1 VLLQYMRSGQ
11 INIPE
16 IAAVIIVLFFSMGF
30 HEYAHCLMATWWGDS
45 TPREMGR
52 MTPNPLVHIYW
63 PGFIMFL
70 VLGFGILG
78 QAPVNPRRMRDPR
91 WGSFWTSAAGPLSN
105 LLFAIVAAIIFH
117 FTSEPLIRAT
127 FIEGSVLAEFLLAL
141 LTVGISANVLLFIFN
156 LLPFFPLDGWRM
168 VLSLLPGRFMDR
180 VQVPTTIRKNARPL
194 SEFLQAPAFKW
205 QDWAQASQF
214 VLMALVVI
222 SLLINNTNAPLPDP
236 LHLLIRGPV
245 DAITHVLTGF

>member
-1 VLLQYMRSGQ
+1 MRSGE

-16 IAAVIIVLFFSMGF
+16 IVAVIIVLFFSMGF
-30 HEYAHCLMATWWGDS
+30 HEYAHCLMATWWGDT

-70 VLGFGILG
+70 ILGFGILG

-105 LLFAIVAAIIFH
+105 LLFAIVAAVIFR
-117 FTSEPLIRAT
+117 FASEPLIRAVIT
-127 FIEGSVLAEFLLAL
+127 GESVLAEFLWSL
-141 LTVGISANVLLFIFN
+141 LTASIGVNVLLFIFN

-168 VLSLLPGRFMDR
+168 VLALLPGRFLDR
-180 VQVPTTIRKNARPL
+180 TQVPTTIRKNAHPV
-194 SEFLQAPAFKW
+194 SEFLQSPAYKW
-205 QDWAQASQF
+205 QEWAQASQF

-222 SLLINNTNAPLPDP
+222 GILIRNTNAPFPDP
-236 LHLLIRGPV
+236 LQLLITGPV
-245 DAITHVLTGF
+245 NSITSLLMGF